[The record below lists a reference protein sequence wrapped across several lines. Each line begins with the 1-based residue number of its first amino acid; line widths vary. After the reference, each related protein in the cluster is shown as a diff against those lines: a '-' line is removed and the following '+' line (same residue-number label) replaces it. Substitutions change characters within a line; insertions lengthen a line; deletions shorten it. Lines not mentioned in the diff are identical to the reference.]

1 MRREVEADKD
11 SVQRGISLLLP
22 LLDQVIDCHG
32 FLKDRQKLRAVCLPC
47 LDGWMM
53 SGTLCL
59 RDQKGSGMCHSAAW
73 TALYSKTSSLPPNFQ
88 DAKRP
93 RGQSGSRWG
102 GRCQVVFKRGSCLS
116 AGYLGGLRG
125 SRVLFGLQVN
135 RIYLVAWARTI
146 SLARLARLAGIE
158 YMCILLERGLL
169 SSYSSSAYH
178 HRRSEAT
185 AKSFQVCS
193 SAA

>member
-1 MRREVEADKD
+1 MNCCHGLPETIGA
-11 SVQRGISLLLP
+11 QGGLPTLP
-22 LLDQVIDCHG
+22 LWSVVNVRYSVLARDETT
-32 FLKDRQKLRAVCLPC
+32 KT
-47 LDGWMM
+47 
-53 SGTLCL
+53 GT
-59 RDQKGSGMCHSAAW
+59 GMCHSAACLF
-73 TALYSKTSSLPPNFQ
+73 ALYSKTSSLPRPRRQ
-88 DAKRP
+88 RP
-93 RGQSGSRWG
+93 RGQSGSGWG
-102 GRCQVVFKRGSCLS
+102 NRCQVVFKRGSCLS
-116 AGYLGGLRG
+116 ACAGYLGGLRG

-178 HRRSEAT
+178 YRRSEAT

>member
-1 MRREVEADKD
+1 M
-11 SVQRGISLLLP
+11 
-22 LLDQVIDCHG
+22 
-32 FLKDRQKLRAVCLPC
+32 
-47 LDGWMM
+47 
-53 SGTLCL
+53 
-59 RDQKGSGMCHSAAW
+59 
-73 TALYSKTSSLPPNFQ
+73 
-88 DAKRP
+88 
-93 RGQSGSRWG
+93 
-102 GRCQVVFKRGSCLS
+102 VFKRGSCLS

-178 HRRSEAT
+178 YRRSEAT

>member
-1 MRREVEADKD
+1 VEADKD

-73 TALYSKTSSLPPNFQ
+73 TALYSKTSSLSLPTSKTPK
-88 DAKRP
+88 DHAGRAGLDGEAGAKW
-93 RGQSGSRWG
+93 S
-102 GRCQVVFKRGSCLS
+102 LS
-116 AGYLGGLRG
+116 EDHVSALG
-125 SRVLFGLQVN
+125 
-135 RIYLVAWARTI
+135 T
-146 SLARLARLAGIE
+146 
-158 YMCILLERGLL
+158 
-169 SSYSSSAYH
+169 
-178 HRRSEAT
+178 
-185 AKSFQVCS
+185 
-193 SAA
+193 

>member
-1 MRREVEADKD
+1 MEADKD

-93 RGQSGSRWG
+93 RGQSGSRCG

-116 AGYLGGLRG
+116 AG
-125 SRVLFGLQVN
+125 
-135 RIYLVAWARTI
+135 
-146 SLARLARLAGIE
+146 
-158 YMCILLERGLL
+158 
-169 SSYSSSAYH
+169 
-178 HRRSEAT
+178 
-185 AKSFQVCS
+185 
-193 SAA
+193 